1 MIPPTN
7 FWWLSQPPHVF
18 VFQANLSGSPSES
31 FHRFQWFPLLGSQ
44 LRLIPPF
51 VLLKIKWSPL
61 KSSGFPP
68 QVINNDRYFKCGDK
82 VTSFLCFFD
91 PCSAYYLGIVPVIY
105 YYYYYFFF
113 GQVRVC
119 EAWYITWQMRIVIIN
134 NTLASFLCLLDVC
147 EFAHVG
153 LEFIKR
159 LSEGF
164 ADWITFT
171 WRGSLWLPC
180 DWFCRSAK
188 VNATNI
194 IEMAV
199 FTGCY

>member
-1 MIPPTN
+1 MLLHWSDPPFCSHKNQVIPPKI
-7 FWWLSQPPHVF
+7 
-18 VFQANLSGSPSES
+18 
-31 FHRFQWFPLLGSQ
+31 
-44 LRLIPPF
+44 LR
-51 VLLKIKWSPL
+51 
-61 KSSGFPP
+61 FPP
-68 QVINNDRYFKCGDK
+68 QVINNDRSFKCGDK

-105 YYYYYFFF
+105 YYYYFFF
-113 GQVRVC
+113 GEVRVC

-134 NTLASFLCLLDVC
+134 NALAPFLCLLDVC

-159 LSEGF
+159 PSEGF
-164 ADWITFT
+164 ADCFTFT

-180 DWFCRSAK
+180 DWFCNSAK

-194 IEMAV
+194 TEMAV